1 MRAAGRKASEMG
13 ELEEMGMGE
22 APEMVLDFFGDVTKA
37 EKERA
42 EEEER
47 LRREREIQEEL
58 ARAAE
63 REAAERRAREEAEL
77 EEARK
82 GLVKR
87 TGWRMLFSFKAL
99 AVIVLMLAGT
109 ALATGLILNP
119 DMTLP
124 DVLHMYQQKL
134 EYVIGLAK

>member
-1 MRAAGRKASEMG
+1 MNDRDDKAPGSG
-13 ELEEMGMGE
+13 PGI
-22 APEMVLDFFGDVTKA
+22 ALDLFGDVTK
-37 EKERA
+37 
-42 EEEER
+42 
-47 LRREREIQEEL
+47 EEL
-58 ARAAE
+58 ARAAEEERLERERLIEEELAREAE

-99 AVIVLMLAGT
+99 AVIALMLAGT